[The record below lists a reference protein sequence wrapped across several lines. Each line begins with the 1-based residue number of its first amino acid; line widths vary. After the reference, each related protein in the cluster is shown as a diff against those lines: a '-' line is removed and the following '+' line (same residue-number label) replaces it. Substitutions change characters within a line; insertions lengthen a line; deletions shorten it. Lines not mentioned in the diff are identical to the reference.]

1 MVKKCPWMHR
11 ANDLALFKKLIIV
24 SIIIIVLR
32 ALFITW
38 TSIKCRLKRFNNSF
52 RYVILVHCSYLCY
65 IRTICTCTY
74 DKVCCKFKSFACT
87 IIAEVSIIYLFIS
100 LVISCIFNQP
110 NVCDIWFSGGITIAK
125 IKYTV
130 NKMLRLIRKEYFKD
144 KTEVEVLEW
153 NMIRLFFLG
162 GLCHLVVSQTLYEPI
177 LGKNT
182 LLNDGVKAKFD
193 TLLNTYEKSLQNEH
207 TASIELA
214 RNVQNLTSYLET
226 TTIALMA
233 IQQKFNVTDQYCSV
247 CLYLVAVIEYH
258 LIKICFS

>member
-1 MVKKCPWMHR
+1 
-11 ANDLALFKKLIIV
+11 
-24 SIIIIVLR
+24 
-32 ALFITW
+32 
-38 TSIKCRLKRFNNSF
+38 
-52 RYVILVHCSYLCY
+52 
-65 IRTICTCTY
+65 
-74 DKVCCKFKSFACT
+74 
-87 IIAEVSIIYLFIS
+87 
-100 LVISCIFNQP
+100 
-110 NVCDIWFSGGITIAK
+110 
-125 IKYTV
+125 
-130 NKMLRLIRKEYFKD
+130 
-144 KTEVEVLEW
+144 
-153 NMIRLFFLG
+153 MIRLFFLG

-177 LGKNT
+177 LGRNT

-233 IQQKFNVTDQYCSV
+233 IQQKFNVTGQYCSV